1 MKMEEKTDK
10 SFQFRDKSIF
20 SIGKSELLT
29 LVKNVLNQTKKPFL
43 IFTPNPEQL
52 VLAETDE
59 RFDLELKQADLLL
72 PDGVGLMWASTFLSN
87 EVNPPIA
94 ERLPGRLIVED
105 LLKIAKE
112 QKLSVLVI
120 GGRDYTHEEFF
131 TVNGQ
136 KVFWTAGYL
145 DVNNPTDGE
154 EMLIASL
161 VEKVKPDL
169 VFVAFGAPQQERWLL
184 AHLPL
189 LAKNQVKIGM
199 AVGGT
204 FDYLLG
210 KVPTPPNWV
219 AKMGLEW
226 LFRLI
231 TQPHRFGR
239 QLKLLNFVWLVLEEK
254 WQAS

>member
-1 MKMEEKTDK
+1 MEKKTDK

-20 SIGKSELLT
+20 SNGKSELLT
-29 LVKNVLNQTKKPFL
+29 LVKNVIDQTKKPFL

-72 PDGVGLMWASTFLSN
+72 PDGVGLMWASSFLSN
-87 EVNPPIA
+87 ETNPPIE
-94 ERLPGRLIVED
+94 ERLPGRLVVED
-105 LLKIAKE
+105 LLKLAKE
-112 QKLSVLVI
+112 QKLSALVI
-120 GGRDYTHEEFF
+120 GGRDYSKDDYF
-131 TVNGQ
+131 VIDGQ
-136 KVFWTAGYL
+136 KIYWTAGYL

-154 EMLIASL
+154 EVALTQL
-161 VEKVKPDL
+161 VEEIKPDL
-169 VFVAFGAPQQERWLL
+169 IFVAFGAPQQERWLL
-184 AHLPL
+184 THLPL

-210 KVPTPPNWV
+210 KVPTPPIWV
-219 AKMGLEW
+219 SKIGLEW
-226 LFRLI
+226 LFRLV
-231 TQPHRFGR
+231 TQPHRLGR

-254 WQAS
+254 WQSS